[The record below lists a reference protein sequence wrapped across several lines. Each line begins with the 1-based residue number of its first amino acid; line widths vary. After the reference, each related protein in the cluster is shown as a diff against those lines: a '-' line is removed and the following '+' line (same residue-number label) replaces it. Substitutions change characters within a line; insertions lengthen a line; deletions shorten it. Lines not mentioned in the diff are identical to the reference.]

1 MSVKKNEQQYWNL
14 PNALTVLRLL
24 LVPVYIAVFLW
35 GSKYRALAVFV
46 VACLTDFLD
55 GLIARRYQLI
65 TNFGKLMDPLA
76 DKIMVLTAMFSM
88 AIGNPPAIQ
97 AVIPWSAV
105 IILLLKECVMIW
117 GGLKLYSLGVV
128 THSSPIGKVA
138 QVVFVFA
145 LIATY
150 FHDQLATALPH
161 WFMSPDILLL
171 WIAVALSLS
180 ALLYYV
186 VSSLRNA
193 AALGIIGQGK
203 RKD

>member
-24 LVPVYIAVFLW
+24 LVPVYIAVFLV

-55 GLIARRYQLI
+55 GRIARRFQLI

-88 AIGNPPAIQ
+88 AIGNPPFIQ
-97 AVIPWSAV
+97 PVIPWSAV
-105 IILLLKECVMIW
+105 IILLLKECIMIW
-117 GGLKLYSLGVV
+117 GGLKLYSHGIV

-150 FHDQLATALPH
+150 FHDQLAAVLPH
-161 WFMSPDILLL
+161 WFMAPDILLL
-171 WIAVALSLS
+171 WIAVALTLS

-186 VSSLRNA
+186 ISSLRNA
-193 AALGIIGQGK
+193 AAMGIIGQGK
-203 RKD
+203 REG